1 MRRYLFPVI
10 SGIVGCAILL
20 SLGFWQ
26 VRRLEWKEG
35 MLAEIQA
42 QMTAAPRSLPA
53 AYAPTMKYEP
63 VVTSGQT
70 TGQEILVLSGAR
82 DMGGGYQVIS
92 ALVTDDGRR
101 ILVDRG
107 FIPQDDRR
115 KPRPPVDLQIEG
127 NLHWPDEKG
136 SATPEP
142 NLDEGIWF
150 AREVPRMAAML
161 ETEEL
166 LVVAARVGGDNQ
178 GVMPVPVSISAI
190 PNRHLEYAGT
200 WFMLA
205 MVWAGMTVA
214 LIWRIRQRKF

>member
-26 VRRLEWKEG
+26 LRRLEWKEE
-35 MLAEIQA
+35 MLADIQA
-42 QMTAAPRSLPA
+42 QMTAVPRPLPV
-53 AYAPTMKYEP
+53 AYEPSMKYEP
-63 VVTSGQT
+63 VETGGRT
-70 TGQEILVLSGAR
+70 TGEEILVLSGMR
-82 DMGGGYQVIS
+82 DQGGGYQVIS
-92 ALVTDDGRR
+92 ALRTDDGRR

-107 FIPQDDRR
+107 FIPQDARHR
-115 KPRPPVDLQIEG
+115 PRPPVDLRILG

-142 NLDEGIWF
+142 NLTEGIWF
-150 AREVPRMAAML
+150 AREVPRMADML
-161 ETEEL
+161 GTEEL
-166 LVVAARVGGDNQ
+166 LVVAARVEGDNQ
-178 GVMPVPVSISAI
+178 GIIPVPVSISGI